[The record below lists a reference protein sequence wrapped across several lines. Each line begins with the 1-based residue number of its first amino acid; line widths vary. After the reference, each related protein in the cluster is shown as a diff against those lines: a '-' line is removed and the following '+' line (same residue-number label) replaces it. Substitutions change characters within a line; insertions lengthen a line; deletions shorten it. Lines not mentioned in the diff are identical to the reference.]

1 LAGISGI
8 AEGKI
13 SGRRT
18 AWLGREDS
26 NLRMVES
33 KSRNFPLFIN
43 AHSEKL
49 QKFTSISLNWLAGYS
64 ERQSP
69 STFYLNRATLFLEI

>member
-1 LAGISGI
+1 
-8 AEGKI
+8 
-13 SGRRT
+13 
-18 AWLGREDS
+18 
-26 NLRMVES
+26 MVES

-49 QKFTSISLNWLAGYS
+49 QKFTSISLNWLAGDS

-69 STFYLNRATLFLEI
+69 STSIAQRSFWKSEHP